1 MKNSVCGK
9 TIKKNINVKNI
20 SYIKL
25 CFQDE
30 KEAKQLFQELPFSNV
45 LIEKT
50 KVKALKNIDLLH
62 EFPFYNELNIYKTLK
77 VFGWYARTYKVKIVD
92 SKDLLAQLGASKSSI

>member
-9 TIKKNINVKNI
+9 TIKKNINAKNM
-20 SYIKL
+20 SHIKL
-25 CFQDE
+25 CIWDE
-30 KEAKQLFQELPFSNV
+30 KETKQLFQELPCSNA

-50 KVKALKNIDLLH
+50 KIEGLKNIDLLH
-62 EFPFYNELNIYKTLK
+62 EFPFYNELNIYKMLK

-92 SKDLLAQLGASKSSI
+92 SKDLLAQLGASKSRI